1 MTEFKPMPTVR
12 EVSEKLGVSRST
24 VSRVLKRDPR
34 WWQEH
39 RRERQRKAAALR
51 ATGMTWEQI
60 GAAIGATPGAAR
72 AAAKRGA
79 GVWADSGQKPVI
91 DDTTGDLFTAPSTA
105 RG

>member
-1 MTEFKPMPTVR
+1 MSTEFKRIPTNR
-12 EVSEKLGVSRST
+12 EVAAKFGVSVRT
-24 VSRVLKRDPR
+24 VTTALKRDPR
-34 WWQEH
+34 WWQEY

-91 DDTTGDLFTAPSTA
+91 DDTTGDLFAQE
-105 RG
+105 